1 MSVMAWN
8 EGKNDYNIY
17 SYFVVNTCVILIS
30 ENGKSRIDKIGI
42 LPRNRG
48 MV

>member
-1 MSVMAWN
+1 MVTPAKRAKHN
-8 EGKNDYNIY
+8 YNNY
-17 SYFVVNTCVILIS
+17 SYFVVNTCVIPIS
-30 ENGKSRIDKIGI
+30 EKEAIMYGVIGI

>member
-1 MSVMAWN
+1 MVMLV
-8 EGKNDYNIY
+8 KRTKYDYNNY
-17 SYFVVNTCVILIS
+17 SYFVVNTCVIPIS
-30 ENGKSRIDKIGI
+30 ESERSIMYRIGI

>member
-1 MSVMAWN
+1 MRA
-8 EGKNDYNIY
+8 KCDYNNY
-17 SYFVVNTCVILIS
+17 NYFVVNTCVIPIS
-30 ENGKSRIDKIGI
+30 EKKKQNKQIDKIGI